1 MANHTINHSLS
12 KKIKLFFKIANK
24 ISTTHPELVVISF
37 HEYFRNLYLVDPYIK
52 KRNHKDLKKNLEII
66 VTNLINFLYF
76 GKKLGSYLSYKKN
89 KPFREDVDTGELF
102 GTLWQDRMNNKS
114 LNSSPILKGLFKRAN
129 FNIKKLKNKI
139 VLDMGCGSGRFTSS
153 LANLGVKKAFGVDKG
168 RAGLKIAKIYAKKN
182 KIKNLQY
189 KHASVLNLPF
199 KNEKFDFV
207 FCKGVLHHT
216 GNLKKGLNEFY
227 RVMKKNGEGF
237 LYLYGSGGIFWNSRK
252 LMRNVMKKIPY
263 KKAFKILKTIEMPAR
278 RTIFL
283 DSWYVEI
290 EEHVNKK
297 FLENWFNKK
306 KLKFFK
312 YDNPLKTELEY
323 MEKYKYFKEMYGS
336 GELRYFVQK

>member
-1 MANHTINHSLS
+1 MAYHPVNHSLS
-12 KKIKLFFKIANK
+12 KKIRLFFKIANN

-37 HEYFRNLYLVDPYIK
+37 HEYFRNLYLIDPYIK
-52 KRNHKDLKKNLEII
+52 KRSHKDPKKNLEIV
-66 VTNLINFLYF
+66 VTNLINFLYS

-89 KPFREDVDTGELF
+89 KLFREDVETGELF
-102 GTLWQDRMNNKS
+102 GTLWQDRMNSKS
-114 LNSSPILKGLFKRAN
+114 LNSLPILKGLFKRAN
-129 FNIKKLKNKI
+129 FNIKKLKNKT
-139 VLDMGCGSGRFTSS
+139 VLDMGCGSGRFTTS
-153 LANLGVKKAFGVDKG
+153 LAKLGVKKAIGVDKG
-168 RAGLKIAKIYAKKN
+168 RTGLKIAQKYAKKN

-189 KHASVLNLPF
+189 KNASVLNLPF

-252 LMRNVMKKIPY
+252 IMRNIMKKIPY
-263 KKAFKILKTIEMPAR
+263 KKTFKILKTIEMPAR

-312 YDNPLKTELEY
+312 YNNPLKTELEY
-323 MEKYKYFKEMYGS
+323 LKKYKYFKEMYGS

>member
-1 MANHTINHSLS
+1 MAYHTVNHSLS
-12 KKIKLFFKIANK
+12 KKIRLFFKIANNL
-24 ISTTHPELVVISF
+24 SATHPELVVISF
-37 HEYFRNLYLVDPYIK
+37 HEYFRNLYLIDPYIK
-52 KRNHKDLKKNLEII
+52 KRNHKDPKKNLEIV
-66 VTNLINFLYF
+66 VTNLINFLYS

-89 KPFREDVDTGELF
+89 KIFRENVETGELF

-114 LNSSPILKGLFKRAN
+114 LNSLPILKGLFKRAN
-129 FNIKKLKNKI
+129 FNIKKLKNKT
-139 VLDMGCGSGRFTSS
+139 VLDMGCGSGRFTTS
-153 LANLGVKKAFGVDKG
+153 LAKLGVKKAFGVDKG
-168 RAGLKIAKIYAKKN
+168 RAGLKIAKKYAKKN

-189 KHASVLNLPF
+189 KNASVLNLPF
-199 KNEKFDFV
+199 KNERFDFV

-252 LMRNVMKKIPY
+252 LMRNIMKKIPY

-297 FLENWFNKK
+297 FLENWFYKK

>member
-1 MANHTINHSLS
+1 MAYHTVNHSLS
-12 KKIKLFFKIANK
+12 KKIRLFFKIANNL
-24 ISTTHPELVVISF
+24 SATHPELVVISF
-37 HEYFRNLYLVDPYIK
+37 HEYFRNLYLIDPYIK
-52 KRNHKDLKKNLEII
+52 KEIIKILKKFRNSSYQFDKL
-66 VTNLINFLYF
+66 LYS

-89 KPFREDVDTGELF
+89 KIFREDVETGELF

-114 LNSSPILKGLFKRAN
+114 LNSLPILKGLFKRAN
-129 FNIKKLKNKI
+129 FNIKKLKNKT
-139 VLDMGCGSGRFTSS
+139 VLDMGCGSGRFTTS
-153 LANLGVKKAFGVDKG
+153 LAKLGVKKAFGVDKG
-168 RAGLKIAKIYAKKN
+168 RAGLKIAKKYAKKN

-189 KHASVLNLPF
+189 KNASVLNLPF
-199 KNEKFDFV
+199 KNERFDFV

-252 LMRNVMKKIPY
+252 LMRNIMKKIPY

-297 FLENWFNKK
+297 FLKNLFNKK

-312 YDNPLKTELEY
+312 YNNPLKTELEY
-323 MEKYKYFKEMYGS
+323 LKKYKYFKEMYGS

>member
-52 KRNHKDLKKNLEII
+52 KRNHKDLKKNLEIV

-89 KPFREDVDTGELF
+89 KPFREDVETGELF

-168 RAGLKIAKIYAKKN
+168 RAGLKIAKIYAKK
-182 KIKNLQY
+182 K
-189 KHASVLNLPF
+189 
-199 KNEKFDFV
+199 
-207 FCKGVLHHT
+207 
-216 GNLKKGLNEFY
+216 
-227 RVMKKNGEGF
+227 
-237 LYLYGSGGIFWNSRK
+237 
-252 LMRNVMKKIPY
+252 
-263 KKAFKILKTIEMPAR
+263 
-278 RTIFL
+278 
-283 DSWYVEI
+283 
-290 EEHVNKK
+290 
-297 FLENWFNKK
+297 
-306 KLKFFK
+306 
-312 YDNPLKTELEY
+312 
-323 MEKYKYFKEMYGS
+323 
-336 GELRYFVQK
+336 